1 MPIEI
6 LQDLKIPENI
16 DPQEAISFI
25 GKLMELGSKML
36 SIIKTIW
43 ETLNGWFEN
52 LTGYTLIEL
61 LKELL
66 NVAVNLLNLIIDFV
80 EKIF

>member
-6 LQDLKIPENI
+6 LQDLNIPENI
-16 DPQEAISFI
+16 DPQEAINFI
-25 GKLMELGSKML
+25 EKLMEFGSKIL

-66 NVAVNLLNLIIDFV
+66 NVAINLLNITIDFIQG
-80 EKIF
+80 IF